1 MKSPSLHRVGTTI
14 FIFITCLWSSPEIKA
29 QAHWVVEEN
38 TSGFTM
44 TGSGSFTFANI
55 YDEPYEDD
63 FSSAAFIGRSE
74 VGIDDSDY
82 SFWVGS
88 AGENDGRIL
97 SIIGGRRMT
106 DGLISSDSFEGVI
119 TDALMSSSF
128 ALSVLPTPSY
138 YTPSGGIPAAYH
150 SADIF
155 YHAESV
161 VSRTTIDYEVPA
173 GTYTPRDELDD
184 PYEVAA
190 DTFEQVELVT
200 VSVGPVSMS
209 FNESVQDVFGT
220 SLDNGPVTIWQD
232 AVSEDTITLSLST
245 IVPEPSSSGLLM
257 ISLMACMLR
266 RHR

>member
-1 MKSPSLHRVGTTI
+1 MKTPTLFCLGKIVSISI
-14 FIFITCLWSSPEIKA
+14 SCLWLAPEASA
-29 QAHWVVEEN
+29 QASWIVEEN

-44 TGSGSFTFANI
+44 TGSGSFTFANL

-63 FSSAAFIGRSE
+63 FSANAFIGRSE
-74 VGIDDSDY
+74 ISIDDTDY
-82 SFWVGS
+82 SFWVGA
-88 AGENDGRIL
+88 AGENEGRIL

-106 DGLISSDSFEGVI
+106 DGLLSVGSFEGVI

-128 ALSVLPTPSY
+128 ALSILPTPSY
-138 YTPSGGIPAAYH
+138 YTPSGGIPASYH

-155 YHAESV
+155 YHEDSV
-161 VSRTTIDYEVPA
+161 ENRTTINYEMPA
-173 GTYTPRDELDD
+173 GTYTPRDELSD

-209 FNESVQDVFGT
+209 FNESVEDVFGT
-220 SLDNGPVTIWQD
+220 ALDNGPVTIWQD
-232 AVSEDTITLSLST
+232 LVSEDTITLSLST
-245 IVPEPSSSGLLM
+245 IVPEPSSSSLLM
-257 ISLMACMLR
+257 ISLLGCMLR